1 MIVVTGATGNVGRPL
16 VRALAAAGEQV
27 VAVSR
32 SAAEPPDGAVH
43 ATADLAE
50 PASLRP
56 VLAGADALFLL
67 LADPRQDPA
76 RLADTAVRAGVR
88 RIVLLSSQGAGTRPE
103 SASHGWFLAAEK
115 TLLDTPAA
123 VTVLR
128 PGGFASNAYQWAAS
142 VRADRTVVAP
152 YGDVALPV
160 VDPDDIAAV
169 AATVLRADGHTGR
182 TYVLTGPA
190 PISPRQQ
197 AAAIG
202 AALGERVGFTAVS
215 RADAH
220 AAMLPFMPAPV
231 ADTTLDILG
240 HPTAE
245 ERRVSPD
252 VETVLG
258 RAPGDFAGWAA
269 RNVDAFR

>member
-1 MIVVTGATGNVGRPL
+1 
-16 VRALAAAGEQV
+16 
-27 VAVSR
+27 
-32 SAAEPPDGAVH
+32 VH

-169 AATVLRADGHTGR
+169 AATVLRTDGHTGR

-190 PISPRQQ
+190 PVSPREQ

-202 AALGERVGFTAVS
+202 AALGEPVGFTTVS
-215 RADAH
+215 RADAR
-220 AAMLPFMPAPV
+220 AAMLSFLPAPV

-245 ERRVSPD
+245 ERQVSPD
-252 VETVLG
+252 VEAILG
-258 RAPGDFAGWAA
+258 RAPGSFAAWAA
-269 RNVDAFR
+269 RNAAAFR

>member
-16 VRALAAAGEQV
+16 VRALAAAGERV

-32 SAAEPPDGAVH
+32 TGAEVPDGVRH
-43 ATADLAE
+43 AAADLTDA
-50 PASLRP
+50 ATLRP
-56 VLAGADALFLL
+56 VLAGADALFVL
-67 LADPRQDPA
+67 LADPRLDPA
-76 RLADTAVRAGVR
+76 EVADAAVRAGVG

-103 SASHGWFLAAEK
+103 SVSHGWFLAAEK
-115 TLLDTPAA
+115 TLRDTPAA

-128 PGGFASNAYQWAAS
+128 PGGFASNAYQWATS
-142 VRADRTVVAP
+142 VRAERTVAAP

-169 AATVLRADGHTGR
+169 AATVLRADGHAGR

-190 PISPRQQ
+190 PVSPRQQ

-202 AALGERVGFTAVS
+202 AALGEPVDFTERS

-240 HPTAE
+240 HPSAE
-245 ERRVSPD
+245 ERQVSPD
-252 VETVLG
+252 VEAVLG
-258 RAPGDFAGWAA
+258 RAPGSFADWAA